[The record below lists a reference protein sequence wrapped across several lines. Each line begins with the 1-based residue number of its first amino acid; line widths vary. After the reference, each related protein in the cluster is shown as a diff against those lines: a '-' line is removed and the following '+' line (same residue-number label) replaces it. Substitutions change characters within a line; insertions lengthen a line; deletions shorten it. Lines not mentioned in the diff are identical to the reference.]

1 MKTKNWCIAISLVVF
16 TISCTK
22 EGIDGV
28 NSLVKIVPEPEGSNC
43 EVGGIRIESGLDQNN
58 NGVLDTDE
66 VQERRYVC
74 NGTSG
79 WLDKRVIIDF
89 PADGS
94 AYTEISTTG
103 RILDFQI
110 IFDFNIN
117 DYADADSIVFG
128 AYLKSSDIR
137 SKCIA
142 ELYNRTH
149 LHKIDNAIIDTNSS
163 DLQWVESKINFIN
176 DLPDQAFDL
185 GIRLRPELQN
195 TTATLYLPSIII
207 YRK

>member
-1 MKTKNWCIAISLVVF
+1 MKTINWFITISLVVCV
-16 TISCTK
+16 ISCEK
-22 EGIDGV
+22 EGINGV
-28 NSLVKIVPEPEGSNC
+28 NSLVNILPEPIGKNC
-43 EVGGIRIESGLDQNN
+43 EVGGIRVESGLDQNGD
-58 NGVLDTDE
+58 GVLDEDE

-79 WLDKRVIIDF
+79 WLDKRIIIDF

-103 RILDFQI
+103 RILDFQV

-117 DYADADSIVFG
+117 DYAGADSIVFG
-128 AYLKSSDIR
+128 AYLKSSDSR
-137 SKCIA
+137 SNCIA

-149 LHKIDNAIIDTNSS
+149 LYAIDNAIIDTNS
-163 DLQWVESKINFIN
+163 LEFQWVESKINFID
-176 DLPDQAFDL
+176 DLPGQAFDM
-185 GIRLRPELQN
+185 GIRLRTELQN
-195 TTATLYLPSIII
+195 TTVSMYLPSIII